1 MITPILKSHDGDKK
15 TARPL
20 TPIQT
25 PPGPDKPSSQ
35 NQAAKESLTGRST
48 LSQTPEEK
56 KSKKPPHSE
65 IAPQA
70 TAPPATSKTPVAAS
84 IEPAPSPTPMI
95 HQLDRVRALAQ
106 MAEVT
111 ANGIEH
117 FLATFRHTISPDGT
131 LIGVSR
137 AQFFQTFVAE
147 AEKLA
152 AKPSGELAAI
162 FRTHSVRADVRMG
175 ELAALGKDI
184 RGACFAELDGIVLSC
199 VTLLKTTDLDLS
211 GILNQ
216 LVDSPLSAAAL
227 RVRANQPP
235 PDSPPD
241 ENRQPGGAVTLPA
254 PVRAEPGNG
263 PLLEKQGQAKSQG
276 QALAF
281 LKIVDYLRSLSR
293 LPAAL
298 LDCGSAKCFG
308 GDVDAGLH
316 KKVLWNIQGLIE
328 PKLTQAIEL
337 VLNVASAETIELER
351 LKEAETTRANAG
363 EELKARKAWH
373 EAQGIGFLAFSGI
386 CLFPA
391 WVAVLNGSLT
401 GTLNVLVV
409 GAGIVGCLSFFW
421 GITQMTLSRGAQSTD
436 PDPATKSEVNLS
448 NPPEESPDVIRG
460 KTEHESTP

>member
-1 MITPILKSHDGDKK
+1 
-15 TARPL
+15 
-20 TPIQT
+20 
-25 PPGPDKPSSQ
+25 
-35 NQAAKESLTGRST
+35 
-48 LSQTPEEK
+48 
-56 KSKKPPHSE
+56 
-65 IAPQA
+65 
-70 TAPPATSKTPVAAS
+70 
-84 IEPAPSPTPMI
+84 
-95 HQLDRVRALAQ
+95 

-137 AQFFQTFVAE
+137 AQFFQKFVAE
-147 AEKLA
+147 AETLA
-152 AKPSGELAAI
+152 AKPSGEFAAI
-162 FRTHSVRADVRMG
+162 SRAHSVRADIRAAD
-175 ELAALGKDI
+175 LAASAKDI

-216 LVDSPLSAAAL
+216 LVNPPLPAAAL
-227 RVRANQPP
+227 RARANQQPTDSSPDKDRPP
-235 PDSPPD
+235 
-241 ENRQPGGAVTLPA
+241 EGAAAFAA
-254 PVRAEPGNG
+254 PVGAEPAIG

-281 LKIVDYLRSLSR
+281 LKIVDYLRSVSR
-293 LPAAL
+293 LPAVL
-298 LDCGSAKCFG
+298 LDCGSARCFG

-316 KKVLWNIQGLIE
+316 KKVLLNIQGLIE

-337 VLNVASAETIELER
+337 VLNLASAETRELER

-401 GTLNVLVV
+401 ETLNILVIV
-409 GAGIVGCLSFFW
+409 AGIIGCLSFFW
-421 GITQMTLSRGAQSTD
+421 GITQMTLSRGTQNTD
-436 PDPATKSEVNLS
+436 PDSAAKSEVKLRH
-448 NPPEESPDVIRG
+448 PPEDSLDIVGGET
-460 KTEHESTP
+460 KHESTP